1 MTAGW
6 LTDPAGQP
14 LDVVGQVLD
23 QGVPGVA
30 AAEPVVQLCEESGS
44 GAKTHDVC

>member
-14 LDVVGQVLD
+14 LDVVGQVRDDIKARVDLL
-23 QGVPGVA
+23 VT
-30 AAEPVVQLCEESGS
+30 ELLGS
-44 GAKTHDVC
+44 R